1 MTIMMISNIS
11 GMIVV
16 IISKFMIVRM
26 MKMITAI
33 IMIVIISHDLSNS
46 NSNDNDNDNCPYLMT
61 SMASILTNNLV

>member
-33 IMIVIISHDLSNS
+33 IMIVIISRDLSSNS
-46 NSNDNDNDNCPYLMT
+46 NNDNDNCPHLMT
-61 SMASILTNNLV
+61 SMASILTNNLVY